1 MLLFYTPLARW
12 SPHPER
18 TPSAQRGA
26 EVDAGLCMLSHAES
40 TSSARHHLAWA
51 LGLLTQASSCHL
63 PALLPVSWTY
73 PD

>member
-40 TSSARHHLAWA
+40 TSSAPHHLAWA
-51 LGLLTQASSCHL
+51 LGFCEYRMMGYYKSVRNQSK
-63 PALLPVSWTY
+63 
-73 PD
+73 